1 MSGRLASFR
10 GPSTPTSS
18 PVQRQPTTPKS
29 PVRPTES
36 TYHRKLRA
44 CLLELRGITE
54 TWDDLVLVDGLKAA
68 KSLVDTRTELDNALS
83 LIPDRRPRTRIVG
96 PKLLI
101 MDKRISEL
109 DAVITKLQKQFRK
122 MNTVIDNMEGLVTEA
137 HKNKGWQWVQ
147 HEPLWVT
154 WSLNKFVTSIPDIL
168 PAYHREL
175 TTHKELVDALRS
187 HSVSFDDSRDAITK
201 WTEQPW
207 IEVSGWEANWEDVC
221 AAEIDRWEGS

>member
-1 MSGRLASFR
+1 MNGRLASFR

-29 PVRPTES
+29 PARATET

-44 CLLELRGITE
+44 GLLELRGITE

-83 LIPDRRPRTRIVG
+83 LIQDRRPRTRIVG
-96 PKLLI
+96 PKLMI

-109 DAVITKLQKQFRK
+109 DAVIAKLQKQFRR
-122 MNTVIDNMEGLVTEA
+122 MNTVIDTLEGLVTEA
-137 HKNKGWQWVQ
+137 HKNKGWHWVQ

-154 WSLNKFVTSIPDIL
+154 WPLNKFVTSLPDIL
-168 PAYHREL
+168 PTYHREL
-175 TTHKELVDALRS
+175 IIHMELVEVLRS
-187 HSVSFDDSRDAITK
+187 HSISFDDSRNAITK
-201 WTEQPW
+201 WAEQLW
-207 IEVSGWEANWEDVC
+207 IEVSGWEAKWEDVC
-221 AAEIDRWEGS
+221 AAEVDRWEGS

>member
-29 PVRPTES
+29 PARPTES

-44 CLLELRGITE
+44 YLLELRGITE

-109 DAVITKLQKQFRK
+109 DAVIAKLQKQFRK
-122 MNTVIDNMEGLVTEA
+122 MNT
-137 HKNKGWQWVQ
+137 NKGWQWVQ

-187 HSVSFDDSRDAITK
+187 HSASFDDSRNAITK

-207 IEVSGWEANWEDVC
+207 IEVSGWEAKWEDVC